1 MAIKDKLQLRLDVI
15 NKQIEI
21 YKKNTI
27 EEIEKENMVVAT
39 SNVSM
44 MRDLKEQQLLIKELL
59 KQEEE

>member
-1 MAIKDKLQLRLDVI
+1 MNIKDKLQLRLDVI